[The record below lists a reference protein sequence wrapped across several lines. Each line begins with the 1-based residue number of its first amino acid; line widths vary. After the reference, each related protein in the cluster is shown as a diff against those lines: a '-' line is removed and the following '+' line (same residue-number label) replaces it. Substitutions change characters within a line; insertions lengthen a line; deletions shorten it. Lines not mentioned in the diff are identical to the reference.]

1 MKHLLT
7 GAAIVAVTAL
17 AIPAFAQP
25 ALFATPRTSPQPA
38 PMPPST
44 TTAKPIHHVAMRH
57 HYRGVS
63 EGGADQLN
71 QQELQRIQSG
81 EAAPLTPASMP
92 MPMPSNYQTPGKP
105 DAPTAPAPVPPSNYQ
120 TPGR

>member
-7 GAAIVAVTAL
+7 GVAIVAVTAL

-25 ALFATPRTSPQPA
+25 APMTPQTAPQTV
-38 PMPPST
+38 PMTPST
-44 TTAKPIHHVAMRH
+44 SAAKPMRQMVMHH
-57 HYRGVS
+57 HYRGVG
-63 EGGADQLN
+63 EGEGADQLN
-71 QQELQRIQSG
+71 QQLQRIQSG